1 MFSAMRGSKHAW
13 PCTVIHWPFCSPAC
27 WLYLQKRWLPFRLQF
42 PRATSFS
49 PNHSS
54 KLQGALWFIR
64 HFMAQRKQDAVCGSP
79 LSCIA
84 MSSQYLSWTESW
96 WKEKSPS
103 VRMSRFDV
111 AEKAT
116 FFSLFLW
123 SIIKILG
130 TQTDGQIQLD
140 FPRFLELICSFL
152 SNSIDFPQI

>member
-116 FFSLFLW
+116 FFFLVSLKYHKNLGNSDWRTNSVRFP
-123 SIIKILG
+123 KIFRVDL
-130 TQTDGQIQLD
+130 QFSL
-140 FPRFLELICSFL
+140 
-152 SNSIDFPQI
+152 